1 MIKVRLLFLS
11 NIYPPVAR
19 GGYEQWCQEV
29 ATELVQQNHQVCVLT
44 SRAQNLTEESV
55 HNGVEIYRLL
65 NLEVEQGQGLLN
77 TAIRLLRD
85 HKRIEQENLSCVHK
99 LVAGFQPEVAMI
111 WGMWNVPRSVPA
123 LVEQL
128 LPGRVA
134 YYLCDYWLSY
144 PSAYIQRWQE
154 PSRRVMTQWPKQL
167 IGKPFLSRLAKDPSI
182 SLKLEY
188 PICVSKAVQ
197 RLLLEAGV
205 PVDHARIIY
214 GGTQVEDFAAVAGS
228 NPQPGLPD
236 QPLRLLFVGRV
247 LPMKGVHTAIRAM
260 GLLADQSTAP
270 ITLDIVGRGAPDYE
284 TYLRELVKQHHLDQ
298 NIFFRGRVHHSEMP
312 ALLAQYDALI
322 FSSEW
327 EEPFARTVL
336 EAMAAGLVVIGTTTG
351 GTGEI
356 LVEGKTGL
364 TFPAGNAEVLADQI
378 CRLSNDVKLRQKLAR
393 DGRQSVKKYFT
404 FTRMVNQ
411 IEDALQAVLIQEKF

>member
-1 MIKVRLLFLS
+1 
-11 NIYPPVAR
+11 
-19 GGYEQWCQEV
+19 
-29 ATELVQQNHQVCVLT
+29 
-44 SRAQNLTEESV
+44 
-55 HNGVEIYRLL
+55 L

-364 TFPAGNAEVLADQI
+364 TFPACNAEVLADQI

>member
-1 MIKVRLLFLS
+1 VIKVRILFLS

-44 SRAQNLTEESV
+44 SRAQNQAETSV

-65 NLEVEQGQGLLN
+65 NPEVEQGQGLLN
-77 TAIRLLRD
+77 TAVRLLRD
-85 HKRIEQENLSCVHK
+85 HKRIEQETLSCVHK
-99 LVAGFQPEVAMI
+99 LVTDFQPEVAMI

-154 PSRRVMTQWPKQL
+154 PSRRVITQWPKQL
-167 IGKPFLSRLAKDPSI
+167 
-182 SLKLEY
+182 LEY

-214 GGTQVEDFAAVAGS
+214 GGTQVEDFATVVES
-228 NPQPGLPD
+228 NPPPEAPD
-236 QPLRLLFVGRV
+236 QPLRLLFAGRV

-260 GLLADQSTAP
+260 GLLAEQYTSP

-284 TYLRELVKQHHLDQ
+284 TYLRELVKEHHLSQ
-298 NIFFRGRVHHSEMP
+298 NVFFRGRVHHSEMP
-312 ALLAQYDALI
+312 AMLVQYDALI

-356 LVEGKTGL
+356 LVEDKTGL

-378 CRLSNDVKLRQKLAR
+378 RRLSNDTKLRQKLAR

-411 IEDALQAVLIQEKF
+411 IEDALQTVLIQEKF